1 MDLKLDIIFSIIL
14 QIRENKFFQLFKV
27 KATALTS
34 NAIKI
39 STREA
44 FLGYLIHLIATANMK
59 KENKGSLLALI
70 SVFLKSLTLTSN
82 GGNMYK
88 NVFQKI

>member
-39 STREA
+39 STRESA
-44 FLGYLIHLIATANMK
+44 LGKLIHLIASANIK
-59 KENKGSLLALI
+59 KENKGAPL
-70 SVFLKSLTLTSN
+70 
-82 GGNMYK
+82 
-88 NVFQKI
+88 